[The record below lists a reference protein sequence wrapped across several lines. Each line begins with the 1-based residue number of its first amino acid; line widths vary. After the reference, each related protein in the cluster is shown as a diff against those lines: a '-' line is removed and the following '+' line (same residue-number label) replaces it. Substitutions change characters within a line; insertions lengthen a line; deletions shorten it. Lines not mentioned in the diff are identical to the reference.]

1 MRKFAVFSG
10 FLGAGKTTTMMAL
23 TKHLTENN
31 VKAAMISNDLGSGVN
46 LADNRY
52 AQLCGCNAS
61 ELTDECICY
70 QNENLADRLNSYYSD
85 GADLVISDIPGFGVG
100 ALEHVY
106 HGLERKFPGQFE
118 LAPFTVLVEP
128 QTLDLLQNGMGG
140 DLTYL
145 YHTQLVEADLIVL
158 NKCDLMDS
166 KRKDDLTEWLSR
178 HYPQAENLAI
188 SAKTGYGL
196 EALAQAL
203 MQKTAS
209 MRRPEIGYGGEVF
222 QAAMGKISEFY
233 LQYHAAVCCND
244 FDGNSYLM
252 ELAKELQKCF
262 LEEGQE
268 IPHFKFLAWTPE
280 GDFGKVDLLGT
291 ERAIEVNH
299 RFQHPCTEMAVIL
312 NASAVCAEKNLT
324 RIAMDTVRKVS
335 DRYQL
340 ELVTFKQ
347 ECFGMGA

>member
-1 MRKFAVFSG
+1 MQARLSS
-10 FLGAGKTTTMMAL
+10 AL
-23 TKHLTENN
+23 RDKISSLDIREPYVWRLKLSETDFKEL
-31 VKAAMISNDLGSGVN
+31 AACLSAFI
-46 LADNRY
+46 
-52 AQLCGCNAS
+52 
-61 ELTDECICY
+61 
-70 QNENLADRLNSYYSD
+70 ADRGKS
-85 GADLVISDIPGFGVG
+85 ALVTTDNAIYGV
-100 ALEHVY
+100 VY
-106 HGLERKFPGQFE
+106 LAEWYKRKYQSG
-118 LAPFTVLVEP
+118 
-128 QTLDLLQNGMGG
+128 
-140 DLTYL
+140 
-145 YHTQLVEADLIVL
+145 

-166 KRKDDLTEWLSR
+166 ERKDNLTEWLSG

-188 SAKTGYGL
+188 SAKTGDGM

-209 MRRPEIGYGGEVF
+209 MRRPEIGYGGEAF
-222 QAAMGKISEFY
+222 MAAMGKISEFY